1 MVSVIFPVSR
11 EWNSVHT
18 AIRIIIPR
26 LSYLIKCADY
36 QGCNSAPPLETEV
49 VVGGADT
56 TVFCLCFCSLSR
68 EGRAKMGFLDMR

>member
-36 QGCNSAPPLETEV
+36 QGCNSAPPLETE
-49 VVGGADT
+49 GGGRADT

-68 EGRAKMGFLDMR
+68 EGLAKMGFLDMR